1 MSRIVI
7 SDDKSLENLDIKFDH
22 LLANQNELS
31 VEKGKFASLEKLMDN
46 IPQDFFPAVLISGS
60 KEKALSCLE
69 GKDELE
75 LLFMIMLAGDGRE
88 DELLSKLR
96 DLKPQMEKLR
106 YRDFLNFLFL
116 HAKDNRQPII
126 DEIKE
131 LDGQKDGITSLL
143 ISAYSDELQEVS
155 PGNAFESI
163 CAGLF
168 EAVKAEKQGEIK
180 KAFGLML
187 QIFEKSGYHSFI
199 YEVLKFYIVQYNDID
214 IDQITA
220 FTNKVTQS
228 PLTVSFSSLKFV
240 EFLYYF
246 RNKVTDKLESS
257 VSALAESTD
266 SLFILNVIAPL
277 LYSFEK
283 WHLIGKYYKLSA
295 KKTTGPERTKYLEL
309 LADIYENKLDMPD
322 FATEIHK
329 NIVEDDPMSCSVS
342 LSRVLSVY
350 EENGMWKDLYN
361 LYQHLSDREEDN
373 SLKAYYLYKAGD
385 VLHRELKRS
394 ADARD
399 LLEKSLALKHS
410 FEVVRTLSE
419 IYLKMHYYDA
429 YLSTLLKE
437 LEFCEEPSER
447 IRILNIIAE
456 TFMTHKKDYISAE
469 KYLLNILEI
478 NENHLSTIKKLGKIY
493 YQTRSWKKLTDINF
507 REIDLTKDL
516 TDIVNLYYRTGSIFF
531 RELGDMARSK
541 ECFME
546 ILEIKIDHIPSLLYL
561 EKIYLRERDISNL
574 IILYRQLLEASH
586 TDSETRQYYLTRLGI
601 IYRDNDME
609 KEALEIFRKI
619 IEMFPENI
627 MAKENLR
634 MIEGKPDFSLNNKGN
649 FVERDLQLFA
659 DLIKS
664 GDASFIADQYLMRN
678 ENSLWKYLYFFRKD
692 GKKFEPVSEKLGSE
706 EQFAVS
712 LLSGKYFIN
721 DLVKNSSR
729 KTALMLLVEKY
740 LEEGHYK
747 GIATV
752 LKYYLKFEPSDKR
765 SIWTLFFKGR
775 DNPELKEE
783 FEDML
788 LNGADFNYMDIVRD
802 ILEKIYEKEKD
813 YSTILFLRITFAK
826 KIADEKSRC
835 DFIDKTVKE
844 FSDYIDVENFIDLYR
859 LRYKSTSKEEKASYL
874 EKYSSYL
881 KLIERESLLIPVYEE
896 MWKESGEIDK
906 GTRFLD
912 LLFEQGD
919 TQRAFDVSKELLNKE
934 WNYALFIRMIRILE
948 ADDDLDPAISEVKK
962 NLETQKEEETVEKL
976 CSILFD
982 MYLKAGYS
990 QNAVELFHSRDFSD
1004 PNKRFSEGL
1013 KVAEILK
1020 QNGYENDSVKLV
1032 KKLIPQNEDQAI
1044 LKLKFQNECGVEIT
1058 EADFLGIESYSA
1070 LAKAFNGDMP
1080 EKIKFSAAEQF
1091 AGKGDK
1097 EAMEIHI
1104 AMLLQNGKTD
1114 EVEGMISKFPKDS
1127 FAKKIFR
1134 SRVLK
1139 REEKFD
1145 EEAELLKEMLFES
1158 ILKGEV
1164 YTVERLAELKK
1175 GNIRLKCFL
1184 DSVLE
1189 KMGKESN
1196 FDEKLFSRIFSLKK
1210 EVILKRAGFSQ
1221 REKDILEYASIIAI
1235 GKRDDVRNPGR
1246 PFAGNSQ
1253 RNLLRMIEEI
1263 RLSIGDE
1270 GVDGVWNDTQEEPFK
1285 VVQSKMTVIVFG
1297 PKSLEIMPLEL
1308 RYKII
1313 QKIFLH
1319 NNGVINTEN
1328 EEAMTQ
1334 SAENIY
1340 NTFEFSGRE
1349 KVKFIKSVRSNL
1361 QGRLLELF
1369 NSLENVKLAE
1379 IEDYMKK
1386 TYAASVFQAF
1396 SLIPDIRIQL
1406 EKYDCSLDKLED
1418 ESSQLT
1424 WLPDFVNKSF

>member
-31 VEKGKFASLEKLMDN
+31 AEKGKFASLEKLMDN
-46 IPQDFFPAVLISGS
+46 VPQDFFPSMIVTDS
-60 KEKALSCLE
+60 KEKALNCLE
-69 GKDELE
+69 GTDELE
-75 LLFMIMLAGDGRE
+75 LLFLIMLAGDGRE
-88 DELLSKLR
+88 EELLNKLR
-96 DLKPQMEKLR
+96 ELKPQMDKLR

-116 HAKDNRQPII
+116 HAKENRQPII
-126 DEIKE
+126 DELKE
-131 LDGQKDGITSLL
+131 LDIQKDGITNLL
-143 ISAYSDELQEVS
+143 ISAYSDELQEVT
-155 PGNAFESI
+155 PGNAFESV
-163 CAGLF
+163 CATLF
-168 EAVKAEKQGEIK
+168 EAVKAEKQGETK
-180 KAFGLML
+180 KAFELML

-214 IDQITA
+214 IDQIST

-277 LYSFEK
+277 LYKFEK

-295 KKTTGPERTKYLEL
+295 KKATGPERTKYLEL

-399 LLEKSLALKHS
+399 LLEESLALKHS

-419 IYLKMHYYDA
+419 IYLKMHDYDA

-447 IRILNIIAE
+447 IRILTIIAE

-469 KYLLNILEI
+469 KYFLNILEI
-478 NENHLSTIKKLGKIY
+478 DENHLSTIKKLGKIY

-507 REIDLTKDL
+507 REIDLTRDL

-531 RELGDMARSK
+531 RELGDMVRSK

-546 ILEIKIDHIPSLLYL
+546 ILEIKADHIPSLLYL

-574 IILYRQLLEASH
+574 IVLYRQLLEASH

-601 IYRDNDME
+601 IYRDNDMK
-609 KEALEIFRKI
+609 KEAVDIFRKI
-619 IEMFPENI
+619 VEMFPDNI

-634 MIEGKPDFSLNNKGN
+634 MIEGEPDFSINDKGN

-678 ENSLWKYLYFFRKD
+678 ESSIWKYLYFFRKGD
-692 GKKFEPVSEKLGSE
+692 KKLELVPEKLGSE

-712 LLSGKYFIN
+712 LLSGKYFID

-740 LEEGHYK
+740 LEEGYYK

-752 LKYYLKFEPSDKR
+752 LKYYLKFEPRDKR

-813 YSTILFLRITFAK
+813 YTTILFLRTTFAK
-826 KIADEKSRC
+826 KIDDEKSRC
-835 DFIDKTVKE
+835 EFIDKTIKE
-844 FSDYIDVENFIDLYR
+844 LSDHIDPENLIDLYR

-874 EKYSSYL
+874 ERYAAFL

-896 MWKESGEIDK
+896 MWKESSGIEK
-906 GTRFLD
+906 GTKLLD
-912 LLFEQGD
+912 LLFKQGD
-919 TQRAFDVSKELLNKE
+919 TQRAFDVSKELLEKE
-934 WNYALFIRMIRILE
+934 WNYEIFIRMIRVLE
-948 ADDDLDPAISEVKK
+948 ADDELDPAISEVKK
-962 NLETQKEEETVEKL
+962 NLEIQKEEETAEKL
-976 CSILFD
+976 RSILFD
-982 MYLKAGYS
+982 LYLKAGYS
-990 QNAVELFHSRDFSD
+990 QNAVELFNSRDFSD
-1004 PNKRFSEGL
+1004 PNDRFSEGL

-1020 QNGYENDSVKLV
+1020 QSGYENDSVKLV
-1032 KKLIPQNEDQAI
+1032 KKLIPQNEDQI
-1044 LKLKFQNECGVEIT
+1044 TMKLKFQNECGVEIT
-1058 EADFLGIESYSA
+1058 EADLLGIESYST
-1070 LAKAFNGDMP
+1070 LVKAFDGNVP
-1080 EKIKFSAAEQF
+1080 EKIKLSAAEQF
-1091 AGKGDK
+1091 AGKGDM
-1097 EAMEIHI
+1097 EAMEVHI
-1104 AMLLQNGKTD
+1104 AMLLQSGMTD
-1114 EVEGMISKFPKDS
+1114 EVEAMISKLPKDS
-1127 FAKKIFR
+1127 LTKKIFQ

-1145 EEAELLKEMLFES
+1145 EETQLLKEMLFES
-1158 ILKGEV
+1158 IRKGGF
-1164 YTVERLAELKK
+1164 YTVKRLMELEK

-1184 DSVLE
+1184 ESVLE
-1189 KMGKESN
+1189 KLGQESN
-1196 FDEKLFSRIFSLKK
+1196 LDERLFSRIFSLKK

-1221 REKDILEYASIIAI
+1221 REKDILEYASIIAT

-1263 RLSIGDE
+1263 RLSTGDE
-1270 GVDGVWNDTQEEPFK
+1270 DIGGVWNDAQEEPFK
-1285 VVQSKMTVIVFG
+1285 IVQSKMPMIVFG
-1297 PKSLEIMPLEL
+1297 PKSLEIKPLEL
-1308 RYKII
+1308 RYKIL

-1319 NNGVINTEN
+1319 NNGVTNTEN
-1328 EEAMTQ
+1328 EEAMAK
-1334 SAENIY
+1334 SAQDIF
-1340 NTFEFSGRE
+1340 NTLEFSGKE

-1369 NSLENVKLAE
+1369 NSLEGVKLSE

-1386 TYAASVFQAF
+1386 TYAASVFHAF
-1396 SLIPDIRIQL
+1396 SLVPDIRIQL
-1406 EKYDCSLDKLED
+1406 EKYNCSLDKLD
-1418 ESSQLT
+1418 EECSQLA